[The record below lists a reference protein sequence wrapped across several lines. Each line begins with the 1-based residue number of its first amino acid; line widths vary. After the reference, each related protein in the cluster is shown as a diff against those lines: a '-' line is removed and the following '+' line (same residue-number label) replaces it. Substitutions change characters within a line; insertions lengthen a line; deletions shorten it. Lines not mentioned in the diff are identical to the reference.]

1 MRHFCGPE
9 MMLKRSC
16 ATGRLDEMRFWPTV
30 AGGILEQRGHLF
42 PWVPVFLAVGIA
54 GYFSLRVEPPI
65 DVFFWLGAG
74 AVLLIAIA
82 ARAGPVFAPFV
93 WMVTLVSVGFC
104 LAGLRAH
111 RVEGPVL
118 GWRYYGAVEGRIVA
132 IDRSA
137 SDAIRLT
144 LDRVVLDRVAPA
156 KTPRRVRISL
166 HGTQN
171 YVDLQPGLGVMTTAH
186 LSPPSGP
193 VEPGGFDFQ
202 RHAWFQRIGGIGYS
216 RVLVLAIAPSGG
228 ELWVFKWR
236 MALSAR
242 VQAAL
247 SGEAGGFGAA
257 IMTGDRSGIGKE
269 TILALRASNLAHLLA
284 ISGLHM
290 GLLAGFIFAVFRLS
304 FAALPWVGLRVPGK
318 KLSAVMALMVAA
330 GYLALSGG
338 NVATER
344 AFIMVAVALIAVVL
358 DRRAFSLRAV
368 ATAAIIVLVLRPE
381 ALLGP
386 GFQMSFAATT
396 ALIAVFGMIRD
407 LDIKL
412 GPVWLRPVLAV
423 VLSSAVAGAATGPV
437 GAAHFNQLAH
447 YGLLANLMS
456 VPLMGILVIPA
467 AVVAA
472 LFLPFGLEGIALYVM
487 GLGLRWILGVANF
500 VANLDGAQGQI
511 VSPAVWVLPL
521 MASGFLLLILWQ
533 GRLRFVGVLPVL
545 ASVYFWAQTERPAI
559 LIADTGSLVGVMTA
573 NGRAMSKP
581 KGAGFVA
588 RNWLEN
594 DGDGAT
600 QAEAAARWDGPID
613 LAAGGLLHQVSGKRA
628 TADFDTCAKADL
640 VVMNVT
646 QPHDLP
652 CRVIDL
658 DRLRETGAL
667 ALYPDKTGLRIVSA
681 RDITGVRLWNK

>member
-1 MRHFCGPE
+1 MQ
-9 MMLKRSC
+9 
-16 ATGRLDEMRFWPTV
+16 FWHAV
-30 AGGILEQRGHLF
+30 AGGILQQRGHLF

-65 DVFFWLGAG
+65 EAFFWLGAG

-93 WMVTLVSVGFC
+93 WMITLASVGFC

-111 RVEGPVL
+111 QVEGPVL

-216 RVLVLAIAPSGG
+216 RVPVLAIAPSGG

-533 GRLRFVGVLPVL
+533 GRVRFVGVLPVL

>member
-1 MRHFCGPE
+1 
-9 MMLKRSC
+9 
-16 ATGRLDEMRFWPTV
+16 MRFWHAF
-30 AGGILEQRGHLF
+30 AGGILQQRGYLF
-42 PWVPVFLAVGIA
+42 PWVPVFMAVGIA
-54 GYFSLRVEPPI
+54 GYFSLRVEPSI

-74 AVLLIAIA
+74 AALSIAIA

-93 WMVTLVSVGFC
+93 WMITLVSVGFC

-111 RVEGPVL
+111 QVEGPVL

-166 HGTQN
+166 HGAQNGGAQN

-193 VEPGGFDFQ
+193 VEPEGFDFQ
-202 RHAWFQRIGGIGYS
+202 PHAWFQRIGGIGYS
-216 RVLVLAIAPSGG
+216 RVPVLAIAPSGG
-228 ELWVFKWR
+228 ELRVFKWR

-242 VQAAL
+242 AQAAL
-247 SGEAGGFGAA
+247 SGEVGGFGAA
-257 IMTGDRSGIGKE
+257 IMTGDRSGIEKE

-290 GLLAGFIFAVFRLS
+290 GLLAGFVFAVFRLF
-304 FAALPWVGLRVPGK
+304 FATLPWLGLRVPGK
-318 KLSAVMALMVAA
+318 KLSAGMALMVAA
-330 GYLALSGG
+330 AYLALSGG

-344 AFIMVAVALIAVVL
+344 AFVMVAVALIAVVL

-368 ATAAIIVLVLRPE
+368 ATAAIIVLALRPE

-396 ALIAVFGMIRD
+396 ALIAVFGLIRD

-412 GPVWLRPVLAV
+412 GLKWLRPVLAV

-447 YGLLANLMS
+447 YGLLANLLS
-456 VPLMGILVIPA
+456 VPLMGVLVMPA

-472 LFLPFGLEGIALYVM
+472 LLLPLGLEGIALYVM
-487 GLGLRWILGVANF
+487 GLGLRWILGGADF
-500 VANLDGAQGQI
+500 VANMEGAQGQI

-521 MASGFLLLILWQ
+521 MASGFLFLILWQ
-533 GRLRFVGVLPVL
+533 GRVRFVGVLPVL
-545 ASVYFWAQTERPAI
+545 ASVYFWAMTERPEI
-559 LIADTGSLVGVMTA
+559 LIADTGSLVGVLTA
-573 NGRAMSKP
+573 NGRALSKP

-594 DGDGAT
+594 DGDGVT
-600 QAEAAARWDGPID
+600 QAQAAARWGGPID
-613 LAAGGLLHQVSGKRA
+613 LGVGGVLHQVSGKRA
-628 TADFDTCAKADL
+628 TAAFDTCAKADL

-646 QPHDLP
+646 QPRDLP

-658 DRLRETGAL
+658 DSLRETGSL
-667 ALYPDKTGLRIVSA
+667 ALYSDKTGLRIVSA